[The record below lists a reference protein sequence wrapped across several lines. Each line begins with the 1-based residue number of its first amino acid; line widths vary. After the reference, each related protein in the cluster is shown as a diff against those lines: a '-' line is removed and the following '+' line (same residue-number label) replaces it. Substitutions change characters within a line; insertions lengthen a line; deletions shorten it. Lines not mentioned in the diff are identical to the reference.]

1 MTKYR
6 VSVMFGGRSA
16 HIDLPSYQSA
26 KVVFHRISM
35 FLDWINRLT
44 CMAGDRQSAN
54 VAHVENLSK

>member
-1 MTKYR
+1 MHYR

-26 KVVFHRISM
+26 EVVLLRLTM
-35 FLDWINRLT
+35 FFDWINRLS
-44 CMAGDRQSAN
+44 CMADNGKGAN

>member
-1 MTKYR
+1 MAKYR

-26 KVVFHRISM
+26 EVVFHRITM
-35 FLDWINRLT
+35 FLDWINRQ
-44 CMAGDRQSAN
+44 AGIAGKNKGAN

>member
-1 MTKYR
+1 MAKYR

-26 KVVFHRISM
+26 EVVFHRISM
-35 FLDWINRLT
+35 FLDWINRMA
-44 CMAGDRQSAN
+44 CMAGNGKGAN